1 MMTTMMREGVDGGR
15 GMVVR
20 EWGRRRMQEAG
31 ELVAHPRRRSIQLLY
46 HSYRIINTCTS
57 TSLYVHVYGTNFLS
71 PFVVRNPFVK
81 GHIVESDQ

>member
-1 MMTTMMREGVDGGR
+1 MMREGVDGGR
-15 GMVVR
+15 GMVMVVR
-20 EWGRRRMQEAG
+20 EWGRRRMQEG
-31 ELVAHPRRRSIQLLY
+31 QSSSSSSIQLLY